1 MRKKKEN
8 KKMKLTS
15 DLLNKLGN
23 YSLAMNKDIVV
34 IDGDIK
40 ITLNNTDYEKVLIY
54 DFMRSKD
61 FEKVIE
67 NFDDIELE
75 KVSDTEYKE
84 KGLD

>member
-1 MRKKKEN
+1 
-8 KKMKLTS
+8 MKLTS

-40 ITLNNTDYEKVLIY
+40 ITLNNADYEKALIY

-67 NFDDIELE
+67 NFDNIELE

-84 KGLD
+84 KDFD